1 MPARFIKSAAWLLA
15 VGYTFF
21 RCWAGPAQNSPPA
34 GPPTILK
41 EFQENG
47 LAYFPAG
54 TFKKP
59 DDHYG
64 ESFALYLRSIGEP
77 PLLRSADNSQAHA
90 YRLMI
95 IGFPVGRTWVLRL
108 QIEDDGSAK
117 LFARETSFNGTNLLL
132 NKQDSVS
139 IADVN
144 AFLECVKRADFWR
157 LPTREEPEP
166 RMNDGS
172 YWFLEGTRRGD
183 YHMVY
188 RRTPEL
194 HPVKFTD
201 IGRYLAKDLAQLDDS
216 TINIPRGDRSEPL
229 RRGGHQ

>member
-90 YRLMI
+90 SHDNRLSS
-95 IGFPVGRTWVLRL
+95 R
-108 QIEDDGSAK
+108 
-117 LFARETSFNGTNLLL
+117 
-132 NKQDSVS
+132 
-139 IADVN
+139 
-144 AFLECVKRADFWR
+144 
-157 LPTREEPEP
+157 
-166 RMNDGS
+166 
-172 YWFLEGTRRGD
+172 
-183 YHMVY
+183 
-188 RRTPEL
+188 
-194 HPVKFTD
+194 
-201 IGRYLAKDLAQLDDS
+201 KDLGIAITNRGRRKCEAICQR
-216 TINIPRGDRSEPL
+216 NIF
-229 RRGGHQ
+229 